1 MYLCI
6 EERDLSESEGLSP
19 NVGWTH
25 YFDYPSMVK
34 VKEYFHVNNE
44 NKNDSGQSF
53 CIGNIQYQINCI
65 STVADWRNNFF
76 IWERDTNRLI
86 ESRSIVSDQ
95 NGEVLRLLGIS
106 AKGNTFYIG
115 GMDHPSYAYNGI
127 YSYNLNSPGNVAY
140 LRRASSFT
148 ADGIGIHGGFLFHC
162 AEEDG
167 NLRIVDLNSWN
178 LVRTI
183 ALPDDGEFHFRG
195 CTVIGSEIIVGN
207 VTNHRMYWLD
217 EGTFVVSKYFDVS
230 GFMHDAGNEMPYGCW
245 MATQE
250 GFMKTKL

>member
-6 EERDLSESEGLSP
+6 EERDTKNSAGFGV
-19 NVGWTH
+19 NAGWTH
-25 YFDYPSMVK
+25 YFDYPSMAK
-34 VKEYFHVNNE
+34 VKEYFHNN
-44 NKNDSGQSF
+44 NDYKNDSGQSF

-65 STVADWRNNFF
+65 STVADYRNNFF

-106 AKGNTFYIG
+106 AKGNMLYLG

-127 YSYNLNSPGNVAY
+127 YIYDLNSSGNVAY
-140 LRRASSFT
+140 LKRASTFT
-148 ADGIGIHGGFLFHC
+148 ANGIGIHGGFLYHC

-167 NLRIVDLNSWN
+167 NLRIIDLNDWK

-183 ALPDDGEFHFRG
+183 ALPNDGELHFRG

-207 VTNHRMYWLD
+207 VTDHHMYWLED
-217 EGTFVVSKYFDVS
+217 GSFQVLRDFSCYTFA
-230 GFMHDAGNEMPYGCW
+230 HDIDNEMPYGCW

-250 GFMKTKL
+250 GFLKTKL